1 MKLFREIDDIKSHF
15 EQPIHV
21 DTYELDN
28 SSIEYQYDTRKEIAF
43 ITFMS
48 ASKYLSGDTDELGK
62 KPFFNIVNQIVDL
75 EIRATDIDTKDIIL
89 RPTSPEFE
97 VQAMLATKYM
107 HNMFKEMN
115 FAETLNEY
123 GEMLARYGNV
133 LFKRSYDE
141 NGKLDIS
148 IVNWLSIA
156 FDQFD
161 IENGAKV
168 ESHYMTSLELES
180 KRGIWIDEAIDEALE
195 ALDQQREDKDK
206 GNTNVIEVLEVEGQF
221 SKAVYME
228 NELESDE
235 EAPKGYSLQHYFVIG
250 GGEENK
256 GVLLFKEELKE
267 SNYIYDGRKKRLGVG
282 WALGVVE
289 EGKEAQGEVN
299 LYKIL
304 ERRALELASIGLMV
318 TDDEELD
325 DLNVLTEKKRGDT
338 LLVRSGKTY
347 KNLDTTSNSLQF
359 LPSAVNS
366 WQDSYKSTMSAFDSV
381 TGEETTSGLS
391 YRLGLLQAKQA
402 SSIFDYRREKKGI
415 CLGSKVITKW
425 ILPEVAK
432 GIDKDFILEAGFSAE
447 EIDIIHDRFAL
458 SIANRKVQD
467 ILESGRELDPLT
479 YQEMIAE
486 VKDNLPKKEIQ
497 FLDIKKGDLKEAIDN
512 IRVDITGE
520 EENVAAK
527 LETLN
532 SLLQMAMQDQTGAFP
547 PETVPNLVKEITRLA
562 GVSMVEYGLGTPSA
576 KKPVESQLGASQGQG
591 DIPTIN
597 SVEQNAQGNNQIL

>member
-28 SSIEYQYDTRKEIAF
+28 NSIEYSYDTRKEIAY

-48 ASKYLSGDTDELGK
+48 ASKYISGDHDELGK
-62 KPFFNIVNQIVDL
+62 KPFYNIVNQIVDL
-75 EIRATDIDTKDIIL
+75 EVRATDIDTKDIIL

-97 VQAMLATKYM
+97 VHAMLATKYM
-107 HNMFKEMN
+107 HNMFRDMN

-123 GEMLARYGNV
+123 GEMLSRYGNV
-133 LFKRSYDE
+133 LFKRSYNKDGE
-141 NGKLDIS
+141 LEIS

-168 ESHYMTSLELES
+168 ESHYMTALDFES
-180 KRGIWIDEAIDEALE
+180 KRGVWRDEAIDEAIEL
-195 ALDQQREDKDK
+195 LSNQKEDSDK
-206 GNTNVIEVLEVEGQF
+206 GNTSVLEVLEVEGQF
-221 SKAVYME
+221 SKSVYE
-228 NELESDE
+228 EEDLEPNEEPS
-235 EAPKGYSLQHYFVIG
+235 KGSSLQHYFVIG
-250 GGEENK
+250 GGEENE
-256 GVLLFKEELKE
+256 GVILFKEELKE

-282 WALGVVE
+282 WQLGVVE

-304 ERRALELASIGLMV
+304 ERRALETAAAGLNI
-318 TDDEELD
+318 TDDEELE
-325 DLNVLTEKKRGDT
+325 DLNTLTDKKRGDT
-338 LLVRSGKTY
+338 LLVRSGKTFRQ
-347 KNLDTTSNSLQF
+347 LDTTSNAIPFLGNAVDSWINGQF
-359 LPSAVNS
+359 KPS
-366 WQDSYKSTMSAFDSV
+366 QSAFESV

-415 CLGSKVITKW
+415 CLNKLVTRW

-432 GIDKDFILEAGFSAE
+432 GINRDFVLEAGFSPE
-447 EIDIIHDRFAL
+447 ELDLIHDRFAL
-458 SIANRKVQD
+458 AIANGKVKD
-467 ILESGRELDPLT
+467 ILESGKDLDPLT
-479 YQEMIAE
+479 YTEMIQE
-486 VKDNLPKKEIQ
+486 VKDNLPKKEMQ
-497 FLDIKKGDLKEAIDN
+497 FIDIKKGLMKEAMKN

-520 EENVAAK
+520 EENAAGK
-527 LETLN
+527 VETLN
-532 SLLQMAMQDQTGAFP
+532 TLLQIVMQAPDQFP
-547 PETVPNLVKEITRLA
+547 PEASQNLIKEITRLS
-562 GVSMVEYGLGTPSA
+562 GISMIEYGLGTPS
-576 KKPVESQLGASQGQG
+576 KKKDPMEGLQQSPQG

-597 SVEQNAQGNNQIL
+597 AVEQNAESNNQVL